1 VIKFLGRT
9 IVILA
14 LIIVGA
20 TAIRGFV
27 QAHSETK
34 AADDDD
40 AESPLKVAPRVSN
53 VDGVPTITLDAD
65 VAKRSEIETAKL
77 TNAPHAQMLRAYGS
91 VLNLQSLTDLAN
103 RYAGAK
109 AEIETQQA
117 KRDLSEANIERS
129 RALYG
134 QGEQAISKAQLEA
147 AEEALRID
155 EVALVAAK
163 SQLDTLVHS
172 AIQAWGDV
180 LGNAIIGPSPLLS
193 NLIERRLVLI
203 QVTLRADE
211 SLAKPPQQAFLTT
224 QSGERIALDYVS
236 AAAATDPHF
245 QGESFFYT
253 APARSSLLPGMN
265 VIAFVPTGESSARV
279 EIPTSA
285 IVWLQGRAWA
295 YFQTGEKT
303 FVRHEVATDS
313 PAPDGGYFIND
324 VADGTAV
331 VVRGAQM
338 LLSEEFRA
346 QIQTEE

>member
-1 VIKFLGRT
+1 MNKLLRGT

-14 LIIVGA
+14 LATVSA
-20 TAIRGFV
+20 TAIWGLV
-27 QAHSETK
+27 QARSETK
-34 AADDDD
+34 TADDD
-40 AESPLKVAPRVSN
+40 AESPLKIAPRVSN
-53 VDGVPTITLDAD
+53 ADGVPTITLDAD
-65 VAKRSEIETAKL
+65 AASRSEIATAKL

-103 RYAGAK
+103 RYASAK
-109 AEIETQQA
+109 ADIDTQQA
-117 KRDLSEANIERS
+117 KRDLSQANIERS

-147 AEEALRID
+147 AEEAFRVD
-155 EVALVAAK
+155 EVALAAAK

-172 AIQAWGDV
+172 AIQGWGDV
-180 LGNAIIGPSPLLS
+180 LGNSITGPTPLLT

-211 SLAKPPQQAFLTT
+211 SLAKPPQKAFLTT
-224 QSGERIALDYVS
+224 QSGEHIGLDYVS
-236 AAAATDPHF
+236 AAAATDPHI
-245 QGESFFYT
+245 QGESYFYT
-253 APARSSLLPGMN
+253 APASSGLLPGMN
-265 VIAFVPTGESSARV
+265 VIAFVPTGDSVARV
-279 EIPTSA
+279 RIPASA

-303 FVRHEVATDS
+303 FARHEIATDS
-313 PAPDGGYFIND
+313 PAPDGGYFIKD
-324 VADGTAV
+324 IADGTPV
-331 VVRGAQM
+331 VVSGAQM